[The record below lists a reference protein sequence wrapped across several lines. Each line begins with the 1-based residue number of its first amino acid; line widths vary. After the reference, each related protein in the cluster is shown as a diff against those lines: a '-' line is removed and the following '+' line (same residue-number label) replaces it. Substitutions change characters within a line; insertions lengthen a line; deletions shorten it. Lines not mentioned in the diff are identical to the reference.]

1 VRAGLDYGAATAT
14 FSRSRGN
21 HVEQHI
27 LLLNVVLLSLTTLPT
42 VSPVFDKPL
51 ETEHVDL
58 HTWLEAN
65 AQIVEVHL
73 VLVGVG

>member
-1 VRAGLDYGAATAT
+1 MRAGLDCGAAPAT
-14 FSRSRGN
+14 FSRSRGD

-58 HTWLEAN
+58 HTWLEAD
-65 AQIVEVHL
+65 AQIVEVHP
-73 VLVGVG
+73 VLIGVG